1 MAADTCTAPD
11 GTKPFSFGLEPRT
24 LAFVVVLI
32 SSTPFLVVFVLPR
45 ILARIGLAL
54 GWTLRKRTDGRRA
67 LLLSLMQEDDSKF
80 RNGAKGDTEKNQSQN
95 AGAGAL
101 SGIDIQQKDWDGIVG
116 FFHPFWYV
124 APAYTVQDA
133 G

>member
-24 LAFVVVLI
+24 LAIVVVLI
-32 SSTPFLVVFVLPR
+32 SSTPFLLVFVLPR
-45 ILARIGLAL
+45 ILARVGRAL

-67 LLLSLMQEDDSKF
+67 LLLSLMQDDNSKF
-80 RNGAKGDTEKNQSQN
+80 RERSEGQADKKQAQDAS
-95 AGAGAL
+95 AGAL
-101 SGIDIQQKDWDGIVG
+101 SGVDIQQQDWDGIVG

-124 APAYTVQDA
+124 I